1 MKVTSHGSIIYI
13 KNHRYDSEFG
23 KHQDV
28 FDPVI
33 RLVISSDDWSVILL
47 TVKAACS
54 GAVES
59 ISNMRLTK

>member
-1 MKVTSHGSIIYI
+1 MKVTSQGSIIYI

-33 RLVISSDDWSVILL
+33 RLVISSDDWSVIL

-59 ISNMRLTK
+59 ISSMRLTK